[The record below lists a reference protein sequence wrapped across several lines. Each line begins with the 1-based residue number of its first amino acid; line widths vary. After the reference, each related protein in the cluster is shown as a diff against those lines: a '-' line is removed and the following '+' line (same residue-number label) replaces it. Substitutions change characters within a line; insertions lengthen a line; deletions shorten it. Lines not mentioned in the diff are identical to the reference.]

1 MCLLSNNFSPSY
13 ISPVPITQSVNF
25 IQNLSNKC
33 GYATGINTAVNKKNR
48 CSFKRSPFTYQHP
61 LCMIADG
68 GRIRWS
74 ELCVGH
80 RTRWCQLLWGCI
92 CSTNYVILPTH
103 KIWQWDQLANFSFFF
118 FHWLFLMHGKT
129 LSFECFH
136 ESYSSWITFCFHAGW
151 DDQIFEVF
159 EKSTLLPRY
168 CKLTI
173 LKMLAWAEPI

>member
-1 MCLLSNNFSPSY
+1 MCRLSNNFSPSY

-118 FHWLFLMHGKT
+118 STGFSWCMVRHWALNVSMNHTAAGLLF
-129 LSFECFH
+129 
-136 ESYSSWITFCFHAGW
+136 A
-151 DDQIFEVF
+151 
-159 EKSTLLPRY
+159 STLGGMTRY
-168 CKLTI
+168 
-173 LKMLAWAEPI
+173 LKSLKKARCCQDIVN